1 VEGAGPSAPL
11 SQPSAAFDY
20 VGAKRPAHCEKVA
33 SPYSGA
39 FFIERKENVACPPN
53 FRILMT
59 DQEASHCGDRNSVIV
74 MESALQ
80 DQKTLALNL
89 IDEAM
94 LLSDPSGPPTFQI
107 FFEWLRLTD
116 SRKWIPRGIPDE
128 FVYSLEDFTVILL
141 PVKVVFPTVREPA

>member
-1 VEGAGPSAPL
+1 
-11 SQPSAAFDY
+11 
-20 VGAKRPAHCEKVA
+20 
-33 SPYSGA
+33 
-39 FFIERKENVACPPN
+39 
-53 FRILMT
+53 MT

-94 LLSDPSGPPTFQI
+94 LLSDPSGPPTVQI

-116 SRKWIPRGIPDE
+116 SRKWIPRGIPDK